1 MKAARTLPHSQV
13 RSKGRPDALLMYL
26 DATGEDRAQQQ
37 SGETG
42 HGEAVEIGRRADY
55 DDRGELGLAVG
66 GDVGAD
72 GLGEFGARR
81 SEQNSA
87 AIDTSGPASVT
98 R

>member
-37 SGETG
+37 AGEIG
-42 HGEAVEIGRRADY
+42 HGEAVEIGRGADY
-55 DDRGELGLAVG
+55 DDGGEFGLAVG
-66 GDVGAD
+66 GDVARTASASSA
-72 GLGEFGARR
+72 LGR

-98 R
+98 